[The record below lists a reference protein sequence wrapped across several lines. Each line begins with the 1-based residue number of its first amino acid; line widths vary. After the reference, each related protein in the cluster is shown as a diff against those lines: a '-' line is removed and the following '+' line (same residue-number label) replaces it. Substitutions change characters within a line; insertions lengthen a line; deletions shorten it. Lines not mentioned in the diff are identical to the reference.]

1 MATDVS
7 VNNKRIAKNT
17 IYLYLRQILVMVVS
31 LYTSRVVLAT
41 LGEVDYGI
49 YNVVGGVV
57 TLFTFLNFAMAC
69 ATGRFITFELGR
81 KNYEKLNVVFS
92 YSVLIHIA
100 IAILILILGETVGLW
115 FFHTQMNI
123 PAERMYA
130 AGWVYQFSIFACMV
144 NIMCVPYN
152 ALITSHEK
160 MNVYAIFS
168 IIEVVLKLV
177 IVWILVLFG
186 SDKLVLYAILIFAV
200 GVFIRALNQLYTVHA
215 FKNVHFIKVRD
226 RNTFKEMVAYAGWS
240 LLGSAG
246 VIFANHGQNI
256 LLNIFFGPAVNAAR
270 GISIQVKNA
279 IESFANN
286 FYSAVAPQINKSYAG
301 GNTDYMKV
309 LIISSSRYM
318 YYLLFII
325 SFPIVLNVD
334 FILEVWLKDVPK
346 HTQIFVILVLIIS
359 ILTCLGRPLSS
370 ANGATG
376 KIKKFQILE
385 GTTNLLLIPVTW
397 VILVAYPIPEV
408 AFLTQII
415 FCVVLQFIRLYVVHS
430 QITLSYR
437 EYWVTFVY
445 PCLKVSIISMF
456 FPFILKLVLPDNFI
470 TFFILSILS
479 VIIIGFSIYKWGISN
494 IERQFIISKT
504 KSIILRSK
512 YK

>member
-1 MATDVS
+1 MSQTSA
-7 VNNKRIAKNT
+7 NNKRIAKNT
-17 IYLYLRQILVMVVS
+17 IYLYLRQILVMVVA

-69 ATGRFITFELGR
+69 ATNRFITFELGR
-81 KNYEKLNVVFS
+81 KDYEKLNVVFS
-92 YSVLIHIA
+92 YSVLIHIV

-123 PAERMYA
+123 PAERMHA
-130 AGWVYQFSIFACMV
+130 ASWVYQFSIFACMV

-168 IIEVVLKLV
+168 IVEVILKLI

-186 SDKLVLYAILIFAV
+186 SDKLILYAILIFAV
-200 GVFIRALNQLYTVHA
+200 GVFMRVLNQLYTFHT
-215 FKNVHFIKVRD
+215 FKNVHFIRVRD
-226 RNTFKEMVAYAGWS
+226 KNTFIEMVTYAGWS

-246 VIFANHGQNI
+246 VIFANQGQNI

-270 GISIQVKNA
+270 GISMQVKNA
-279 IESFANN
+279 VESFANN

-301 GNTDYMKV
+301 GNIDYMKI
-309 LIISSSRYM
+309 LITSSSRYM

-325 SFPIVLNVD
+325 SFPIILNVD
-334 FILEVWLKDVPK
+334 FILKLWLKDVPNY
-346 HTQIFVILVLIIS
+346 TQIFVVLALVIS
-359 ILTCLGRPLSS
+359 MLTCLGKPLSS

-376 KIKKFQILE
+376 RIKKFQILE

-397 VILVAYPIPEV
+397 FILRVCPIPEF
-408 AFLTQII
+408 AFLTQIV
-415 FCVVLQFIRLYVVHS
+415 FCVMLQIIRLYVIHS
-430 QITLSYR
+430 QISLSYR
-437 EYWVTFVY
+437 QYWVDFMC
-445 PCLKVSIISMF
+445 PCLKTSIISMF
-456 FPFILKLVLPDNFI
+456 FPIALKLVLPDNFV
-470 TFFILSILS
+470 TFFVLS
-479 VIIIGFSIYKWGISN
+479 VLSVLIVGISVYNWGISSV
-494 IERQFIISKT
+494 ERQFITNKI
-504 KSIILRSK
+504 KSIKLKGK